1 MFSLR
6 LGKHVKLELV
16 ALATLALT
24 AGSASADVILNFIEL
39 PNGSIHLTGMESNG
53 ALIDQTKPA
62 AEFFRV
68 SAPGCVG
75 IAGCNPDFTTNQIGT
90 PTEYLVNI
98 RESAAGPLSDQVF
111 VHRLTAAGG
120 SQVIDFISDTG
131 FVTAGPA
138 TVVTTVV
145 ETGSLQFALS
155 YLNDANGQPV
165 TINVSSPL
173 AAIPEP
179 ATLALVGLALLGLA
193 TMRRRKPARCLP
205 LTASPPS

>member
-1 MFSLR
+1 MFSLQLR
-6 LGKHVKLELV
+6 KHFKIELV

-24 AGSASADVILNFIEL
+24 AGNSSADVILNFIEL
-39 PNGSIHLTGMESNG
+39 PNGSIHLTGTESNG
-53 ALIDQTKPA
+53 TTIDQTKAA

-75 IAGCNPDFTTNQIGT
+75 IAGCNPDFTTGQIGT
-90 PTEYLVNI
+90 PTEFLVNI
-98 RESAAGPLSDQVF
+98 LESSGGPLSDQVF
-111 VHRLTAAGG
+111 VHRLNAMGG

-155 YLNDANGQPV
+155 YPNEGNGQPV

-173 AAIPEP
+173 AAVPEP
-179 ATLALVGLALLGLA
+179 ATLALVGVALLGIA
-193 TMRRRKPARCLP
+193 TTRRRKPARCRP
-205 LTASPPS
+205 LTASSPL